1 MTLLQDNGT
10 VLEEGRGIFGTKSVG
25 SVFYGQFE
33 CSNCNHSGIL
43 LMGNKALCFFGKLFA
58 LERRLVMCYDDIV
71 SVERFKRNGIKIV
84 MKPVTGSALAGGSQT
99 IAGKGEDHIFYFS
112 DQSFRSAVQ
121 GATAQQTNICSTA
134 AIEDMD
140 DVLNLLSDLC
150 ERYSAGFLLE
160 DDEGACANAES
171 SVTSIV
177 FPSLSSRSMVSL
189 RPSVKSLPY
198 PLNRKI
204 PTENSQRNEEK
215 STAVDNHEILLPESV
230 EDASL
235 IHARSPSQALAA
247 VAAMADFRS
256 FSMALKDQRQLN
268 ALVKITQES
277 EKEEDN
283 VIVDGDEKVQEVET
297 GYDSEC
303 EPKNLKTAWDE
314 LKQATPVIYKESALC
329 VSLRHLFVSLRPTF
343 FEMFFVKPL
352 IFFRFVIHE
361 GCQA

>member
-10 VLEEGRGIFGTKSVG
+10 VLEEGRGIFGTKSIG

-71 SVERFKRNGIKIV
+71 SVERFKKNGIKIT
-84 MKPVTGSALAGGSQT
+84 MKPVTGSALTG
-99 IAGKGEDHIFYFS
+99 GEDHIFYFS

-121 GATAQQTNICSTA
+121 GATAQQTNICTTA

-177 FPSLSSRSMVSL
+177 SPSSSSRSMVSL
-189 RPSVKSLPY
+189 RPSVKSLPHL
-198 PLNRKI
+198 LNRKI
-204 PTENSQRNEEK
+204 PTVNSQRNEEK
-215 STAVDNHEILLPESV
+215 LTVADNHESLLPSA
-230 EDASL
+230 EDTSL

-277 EKEEDN
+277 EKEEAN
-283 VIVDGDEKVQEVET
+283 VIVDGDENVQEVET
-297 GYDSEC
+297 GYEPEC
-303 EPKNLKTAWDE
+303 EPTNLKVAWDE
-314 LKQATPVIYKESALC
+314 LKQATPEIYKESALC
-329 VSLRHLFVSLRPTF
+329 VSLRHLFVSL
-343 FEMFFVKPL
+343 
-352 IFFRFVIHE
+352 
-361 GCQA
+361 